1 MTPQGERATHDAVK
15 IGEGL
20 MEQVAATSGVK
31 LLNVEKAMKGLASV
45 MQTELKQKGEGMIPG
60 VCRLKVEKKPAMK
73 AGTRLTNGKNHSEG
87 ITGHEDREG
96 FPGGGPDEEHLKLFC
111 SSL

>member
-1 MTPQGERATHDAVK
+1 MWRVREVTWEATHEAME

-20 MEQVAATSGVK
+20 MEQVAAASGVK

-73 AGTRLTNGKNHSEG
+73 AGTRLISGKKP
-87 ITGHEDREG
+87 R
-96 FPGGGPDEEHLKLFC
+96 
-111 SSL
+111 